1 VPRGYHGPC
10 VAAPGHTMYYLNVMA
25 GPVERAWRITFDP
38 AHEWISDYLEELG
51 PDPRC
56 PLYP

>member
-1 VPRGYHGPC
+1 
-10 VAAPGHTMYYLNVMA
+10 MYYLNVMA
-25 GPVERAWRITFDP
+25 GPAERAWRISFDP
-38 AHEWISDYLEELG
+38 AHEWISEYLERLG